1 MGNQPA
7 GVTPSQDRGEAA
19 AYVADLTADL
29 AEIARNHGLET
40 LSYLPEIARLEAE
53 TAAHQIGP
61 L

>member
-7 GVTPSQDRGEAA
+7 GVTPLQDRGEAA

-40 LSYLPEIARLEAE
+40 LSYLLEIARLEAE
-53 TAAHQIGP
+53 TAAHQTGP